1 MKKDD
6 IRLMPISN
14 GTVLDHLKVGSA
26 LKILELLKL
35 GHQHA
40 ITLAIN
46 TESGKMG
53 RKDLVFIDGKELTPE
68 EINKIA
74 LIAKGAT
81 LNIIKNSNVASK
93 SKIEVPKSVN
103 GTIKCINPNCITN
116 AESIATKFSISE
128 SPALKAKCFYC
139 EREMNESE
147 IFNSVK

>member
-1 MKKDD
+1 MKNDD
-6 IRLMPISN
+6 IRLTPISN

-46 TESGKMG
+46 TESGKLG
-53 RKDLVFIDGKELTPE
+53 RKDLVFIEGKELSGE

-74 LIAKGAT
+74 LIARGAT
-81 LNIIKNSNVASK
+81 LNIIKNSNVANK
-93 SKIEVPKSVN
+93 NKIELPKSVN

-116 AESIATKFSISE
+116 AESIATKFSISDA
-128 SPALKAKCFYC
+128 PLRAKCRYC
-139 EREMNESE
+139 EREMDESE

>member
-1 MKKDD
+1 MKNDD
-6 IRLMPISN
+6 IRLTPISD

-35 GHQHA
+35 ENQHA

-46 TESGKMG
+46 TESGKLG
-53 RKDLVFIDGKELTPE
+53 RKDLVFIEGKELSAE

-74 LIAKGAT
+74 LIARGAT
-81 LNIIKNSNVASK
+81 LNIIKNSNVSSK
-93 SKIEVPKSVN
+93 SRIELPKSVN
-103 GTIKCINPNCITN
+103 GAIKCINPNCITN
-116 AESIATKFSISE
+116 AESIATKFSISDA
-128 SPALKAKCFYC
+128 PLRAKCHYC

>member
-1 MKKDD
+1 MKNDD
-6 IRLMPISN
+6 IRLTPISN

-35 GHQHA
+35 GHKNA

-46 TESGKMG
+46 TESGKMV
-53 RKDLVFIDGKELTPE
+53 RKDLVFIEGKELTPE

-74 LIAKGAT
+74 LIARGAT
-81 LNIIKNSNVASK
+81 LNIIKESNVSSK
-93 SKIEVPKSVN
+93 SKIEIPEFVN
-103 GTIKCINPNCITN
+103 GTIKCVNPNCITN
-116 AESIATKFSISE
+116 AEIIATKFSISA
-128 SPALKAKCFYC
+128 PPLKAKCYYC

>member
-1 MKKDD
+1 MKNDD
-6 IRLMPISN
+6 IRLTPISN

-26 LKILELLKL
+26 LKILDLLKL

-53 RKDLVFIDGKELTPE
+53 RKDLLFIEGKELTPE

-74 LIAKGAT
+74 LIARGAT
-81 LNIIKNSNVASK
+81 LNIIKDSNVASK
-93 SKIEVPKSVN
+93 NKIELPKFVN
-103 GTIKCINPNCITN
+103 GTIKCVNPNCITN
-116 AESIATKFSISE
+116 SEGIATKFSISA
-128 SPALKAKCFYC
+128 SPPKAKCHYC